1 MFDDPAQSIYLKR
14 RRIDMM
20 CDVSV
25 PDIFKFKYVRQRRQS
40 KYIKHR
46 GFNGH
51 VLDAVEG
58 PPPVCRRCIWC
69 QEHTHHHIWINGF
82 LWGVNSICSAYVPRF
97 IMLSLTSPQPLVTI
111 GGMSLI
117 EFLTLHASR
126 RLLQPFRKLVV
137 AHETIVDGADYM
149 PKVNRIGAWFHGFM
163 LGLHHSKGLNPQ
175 RKNNPKLVLNH
186 LTTHTTTTRVIG
198 LILQNRRN
206 TKCPWLL
213 HPDVGTPLVLVEV
226 PANAVG
232 GDDALCTQ

>member
-1 MFDDPAQSIYLKR
+1 MSGN
-14 RRIDMM
+14 
-20 CDVSV
+20 DV
-25 PDIFKFKYVRQRRQS
+25 QS

-46 GFNGH
+46 GFDGH
-51 VLDAVEG
+51 VPDAVEG

-186 LTTHTTTTRVIG
+186 TTTHTTTTRVIG

>member
-1 MFDDPAQSIYLKR
+1 
-14 RRIDMM
+14 
-20 CDVSV
+20 
-25 PDIFKFKYVRQRRQS
+25 
-40 KYIKHR
+40 
-46 GFNGH
+46 
-51 VLDAVEG
+51 
-58 PPPVCRRCIWC
+58 
-69 QEHTHHHIWINGF
+69 
-82 LWGVNSICSAYVPRF
+82 
-97 IMLSLTSPQPLVTI
+97 
-111 GGMSLI
+111 
-117 EFLTLHASR
+117 
-126 RLLQPFRKLVV
+126 
-137 AHETIVDGADYM
+137 M

-186 LTTHTTTTRVIG
+186 TTTHTTTTRVIG